1 MVSFMRADFDVSC
14 SWYDRLCPYAARPG
28 HSPEEQKQ
36 LEAEIRYLDI
46 ACLVRSA
53 DSFADQM
60 PLIARGMDEDEPVYR
75 NFIFPVTSGLPS
87 IINGGHD
94 SSIWTLGDAALYRE
108 FAKPVERA
116 LGADGVCLP
125 DCAIA
130 ESALL
135 RGEDVRARML
145 GIASKIQD
153 IYLHGSPDI
162 EFAATGLLART

>member
-1 MVSFMRADFDVSC
+1 M
-14 SWYDRLCPYAARPG
+14 
-28 HSPEEQKQ
+28 
-36 LEAEIRYLDI
+36 
-46 ACLVRSA
+46 
-53 DSFADQM
+53 
-60 PLIARGMDEDEPVYR
+60 
-75 NFIFPVTSGLPS
+75 SGLPS
-87 IINGGHD
+87 IINGGRDFSVRTHD
-94 SSIWTLGDAALYRE
+94 DAALYRE

-145 GIASKIQD
+145 GITSKIQD

-162 EFAATGLLART
+162 EFAATGLLARTQVTYASAEDACQTILKIRESFLARGEDFFIPKSMRCLPVATTYLRALRACDRPHHARHVTAIAISPDRRRGRHL